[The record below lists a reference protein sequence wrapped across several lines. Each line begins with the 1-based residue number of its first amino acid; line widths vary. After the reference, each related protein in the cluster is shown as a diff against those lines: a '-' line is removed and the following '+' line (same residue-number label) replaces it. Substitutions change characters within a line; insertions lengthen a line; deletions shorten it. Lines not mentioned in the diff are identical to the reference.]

1 MPSVGL
7 PTAQAKVVADISD
20 YYEKFVQATA
30 IADKFA
36 DAHDKMAA
44 KIKATQDMINAMAQ
58 NALNSNQRMM
68 AAWDDQAGKVDKLA
82 AAYENAKASASQMAT
97 DSLAASQKMA
107 DAWDDQA
114 DSLAEVITSY
124 ERARS
129 NASAFGATASDAG
142 KRVAESFAR
151 ANDTVS
157 EFREHVSD
165 GSSEVRGLATD
176 MATLSRNTEAAVA
189 SVGKLK
195 AAGGWTPEAL
205 AAAARGNAGDA
216 GGGPVRYHAGISFDA
231 AAAQARALQALQ
243 NSTVIPDAIKSWLES
258 RALGTTTSVPVR
270 IASGADTS
278 AAQVRALQGLQD
290 SRVIPDVIK
299 NWLESKAFGGSQG
312 LPALTQSGGLREFPA
327 VQLAETARAV
337 RDIADVAERVTGS
350 SSAAMNGI
358 LGPNIARAVQ
368 AGINARAVQAS
379 NLPGGIWPAAQYGP
393 FGGGGGIVSPHPGGI
408 FGGGGGGG
416 GFLGG
421 LLGGAGGLL
430 GGAGGAV
437 TGGGAFSQGASGRM
451 FNSVAG
457 FFKRNW
463 NVIHYAIMGT
473 NEILATLG
481 PATVAAGA
489 AALVGM
495 QGGEQV
501 IPRIQAVFNASES
514 LGDSLGVT
522 AGQAWGIKSSPL
534 QTAQNLATGS
544 AFELTGAGVNIAKAG
559 GGAFA
564 QLGSNTVAMF
574 DRFAANLTKEFQQ
587 GMGTK
592 LAGIVSGGTGDLQE
606 FGDVFGNL
614 GHLFMNLAPNLPGV
628 GQDYLATLKGITGG
642 AARLTG
648 FMGGFMGPVL
658 GFEAAARLGTPL
670 VGGVG
675 AALGKVGLG
684 TVARDATKADIGKI
698 LNPGTGALVA
708 TEGEEIAG
716 TGAAGFLG
724 GLGAGAVGLAGLAAF
739 MISKGVTYKT
749 PQQQLVGNIMAGV
762 NQQGIAQG
770 LPSIISGMQKLSQP
784 VSSAQGNQIWDQGS
798 EGRDWFAG
806 AGRSVGDLV
815 TGNMGGSWNQ
825 LTRSW
830 HGMLGTFGGM
840 VGIGSGHDPT
850 NSQASQQGLQN
861 LSEAMVDSLGTGK
874 QVQEQWKG
882 LTGTSIGMGA
892 AFDVATMAQL
902 QLGSAF
908 EKGGKLSPQAKT
920 MIANLEAGYQP
931 MQMNTGQYGSA
942 VAAQTA
948 TSGLAHSQVAA
959 VNSAFDQI
967 SQLTTG
973 GTSTAATLF
982 SLLGGAP
989 VTHKAGGINLSA
1001 PPSYGKFA
1009 KALTSFT
1016 SASGSAAWNT
1026 FSGSQNSLVSSTEAQ
1041 LDWLRQAQTMGALG
1055 SGQTTGM
1062 SGFLLQQLLPMAK
1075 KSPAALAQLSNLGQQ
1090 FGGPQ
1095 YDTSKSQLQNY
1106 KDMASWISKIGDNAK
1121 QYNKDMTSGTVAMS
1135 NIPNDAKQFMQQAG
1149 SGVASAMAQGIAT
1162 HGASLQN
1169 AFMGSIVDKGGKA
1182 QFGLPQLEK
1191 YGKFLAGSGVPKAAA
1206 VDMAQYAA
1214 KVSGAGPNLQAQV
1227 AKMMGN
1233 LYAKLKVQADTSQAQ
1248 QAINALKN
1256 KDLKVKVDASG
1267 ASQLKTLQAQ
1277 IDALRSKTVRAEAKA
1292 LGAGAVAAL
1301 NAEIASLRSK
1311 EITITTRMITI
1322 GGVAGIS
1329 VGIPNG
1335 VRAPGLQTGGMVPGS
1350 GYGDI
1355 IPAMLEPGEAIVP
1368 RYLVPLISPIL
1379 AAHKV
1384 PGFGGMP
1391 QSSASHFA
1399 AGGIAGGG
1407 DLTQVKAEITAA
1419 YKKLDALYAKEDGG
1433 TLSGTAL
1440 AAVKSQISAF
1450 WKTVLDPLFAQR
1462 DKLEGKGGSS
1472 GKTQTASQK
1481 AAADVARNFTVSV
1494 SGAISKEIKGS
1505 TAAKDIATT
1514 LVDKLSTEMKYAFGV
1529 SNAAMYGSGYDPSGK
1544 GSGIFGNMQLGTSS
1558 SLTQAQ
1564 LHSSPKGNVSDYNAY
1579 VAAFANDSVNGTP
1592 GTQSVQDQMKS
1603 YLGTEKSFGTDIS
1616 KLRKGHL
1623 NKAVLSQLIAAGPT
1637 QGDQLA
1643 QSILGGKGGIKSV
1656 NSLWSQIQKASKK
1669 LGAQAAMGQYGGHVG
1684 DDLKSASQSAKGIN
1698 ININLSKGSGDS
1710 LDLTAAQISAIVAK
1724 VQAALLKQGKRNTK
1738 TGIKLPVKGA

>member
-189 SVGKLK
+189 SVSKLK

-216 GGGPVRYHAGISFDA
+216 GGGPVRYHSGIAFDA
-231 AAAQARALQALQ
+231 AAGQARALQALQ

-393 FGGGGGIVSPHPGGI
+393 FGGGGGIVPSHPGGI
-408 FGGGGGGG
+408 FGGGGGGGGG

-451 FNSVAG
+451 FSSVAG

-574 DRFAANLTKEFQQ
+574 DRFAASLTKEFQQ

-658 GFEAAARLGTPL
+658 AFEAAARLGTPL
-670 VGGVG
+670 VGGAG
-675 AALGKVGLG
+675 AVLGKVGLG
-684 TVARDATKADIGKI
+684 TTARLAAKADIGKV
-698 LNPGTGALVA
+698 LNPATGALVA

-716 TGAAGFLG
+716 TGAAGLLG
-724 GLGAGAVGLAGLAAF
+724 GLGAGTVGLAGLAAF
-739 MISKGVTYKT
+739 MAAKGYSYKT
-749 PQQQLVGNIMAGV
+749 PEQQRLASIMSNV

-770 LPSIISGMQKLSQP
+770 LPAIIAGMQT
-784 VSSAQGNQIWDQGS
+784 A
-798 EGRDWFAG
+798 AG
-806 AGRSVGDLV
+806 AQNIPSTGLANAVGQNSAFENWGAGIANTARDV
-815 TGNMGGSWNQ
+815 SHGNMGGAWNQ
-825 LTRSW
+825 LLRSY
-830 HGMLGTFGGM
+830 HGVFQT
-840 VGIGSGHDPT
+840 VGIGGQTPT
-850 NSQASQQGLQN
+850 NTQAAQQAMEG
-861 LSEAMVDSLGTGK
+861 LSETMVNSLGTGK

-982 SLLGGAP
+982 GLLGGAP

-1009 KALTSFT
+1009 NALTSFT

-1121 QYNKDMTSGTVAMS
+1121 QYNKDMTAGSVAIS

-1335 VRAPGLQTGGMVPGS
+1335 VRAPHMQTGGMVPGS

-1433 TLSGTAL
+1433 TLSGSAL